1 MDRDRRAAF
10 LILKDIEE
18 EQSWSNLAVGR
29 QFSKENPT
37 SPAFVREIVYGVLR
51 NQNLLDFNINRYLA
65 KPKLKNN
72 EKILLRMGFYQL
84 AFMDVKPYAAISE
97 TVNLAKSIMKG
108 REGFI
113 NAVLRS
119 FEAENCP
126 IKYSKSKDVIKQY
139 SVNYSAS
146 QSIVKLIVDAYGE
159 EQAEAILKVLCTPAP
174 LSIRV
179 NTLKTSKKDLS
190 EQLISMGFELAE
202 GEYAKDLLY
211 VRGSG
216 LLDTKLYKD
225 GYFAVQGEASLLS
238 VQTLGPTP
246 GSTMADLCAAPGGKS
261 CASAE
266 LMENRGKILSYDLHP
281 HRVELI
287 NKEAKRLGIEIIEA
301 KTADSTVNQNIK
313 ADFVLCDVPCSGLGT
328 LRRNPELKLKDIDAG
343 GLVPIQA
350 QILQNAA
357 TYTDGRIVYST
368 CTINPTENEEQIK
381 NFLANNPSWILAE
394 EKKILPEENGPDG
407 FYIALLKKND

>member
-29 QFSKENPT
+29 QFSKENPN

-126 IKYSKSKDVIKQY
+126 IKYSKSKDIVKQY

-159 EQAEAILKVLCTPAP
+159 EQTEAILKVLCTLAP

-179 NTLKTSKKDLS
+179 NTLKTSKEELAAQLS
-190 EQLISMGFELAE
+190 ALGFELTD
-202 GEYAKDLLY
+202 GKYANNLLY
-211 VRGSG
+211 VKGSG

-225 GYFAVQGEASLLS
+225 GLFAVQGEASLLS
-238 VQTLGPTP
+238 IQTLAPAT
-246 GSTMADLCAAPGGKS
+246 GSTLADLCAAPGGKS
-261 CASAE
+261 CAAAE
-266 LMENRGKILSYDLHP
+266 LMQNSGKILAYDLHP

-287 NKEAKRLGIEIIEA
+287 NKEAERLGIEIIDA
-301 KTADSTVNQNIK
+301 KAADSTINQGIK
-313 ADFVLCDVPCSGLGT
+313 ADYVLCDVPCSGLGT
-328 LRRNPELKLKDIDAG
+328 LRRNPELKLKEIDPS
-343 GLVPIQA
+343 GLIPIQA
-350 QILQNAA
+350 QILKNAA
-357 TYTDGRIVYST
+357 DYSTGRIVYST
-368 CTINPTENEEQIK
+368 CTINPAENEEQVR
-381 NFLANNPSWILAE
+381 NFLAENPSWILAE

>member
-146 QSIVKLIVDAYGE
+146 QSIVKLIINAYGE
-159 EQAEAILKVLCTPAP
+159 EQSEAILKVLCTPAP

-179 NTLKTSKKDLS
+179 NTLK
-190 EQLISMGFELAE
+190 ISVEEFL
-202 GEYAKDLLY
+202 
-211 VRGSG
+211 
-216 LLDTKLYKD
+216 
-225 GYFAVQGEASLLS
+225 
-238 VQTLGPTP
+238 
-246 GSTMADLCAAPGGKS
+246 
-261 CASAE
+261 
-266 LMENRGKILSYDLHP
+266 KISP
-281 HRVELI
+281 
-287 NKEAKRLGIEIIEA
+287 
-301 KTADSTVNQNIK
+301 
-313 ADFVLCDVPCSGLGT
+313 
-328 LRRNPELKLKDIDAG
+328 
-343 GLVPIQA
+343 
-350 QILQNAA
+350 
-357 TYTDGRIVYST
+357 
-368 CTINPTENEEQIK
+368 
-381 NFLANNPSWILAE
+381 
-394 EKKILPEENGPDG
+394 
-407 FYIALLKKND
+407 